1 VKGCVRGFTG
11 CILQT
16 SDVASTRVEDGTFE
30 YYAVK
35 EKVGVGM
42 NAHGFSLPQ
51 NYPNPFNPVT
61 DIKAASRRAGQ
72 RR

>member
-1 VKGCVRGFTG
+1 
-11 CILQT
+11 
-16 SDVASTRVEDGTFE
+16 VASTRVEDGTFE